1 MVSCLCVNE
10 MYLFVIILLQIEGSA
25 KEGGRGPSVWDKFV
39 EISGKYWP
47 LSHILLL
54 VSISTV
60 LSFTN
65 CYANIIIFCHDFPFD
80 SGRIMDKSNM
90 FTSIDSYKRYKV
102 SRELAS

>member
-39 EISGKYWP
+39 EISGKYWL

-65 CYANIIIFCHDFPFD
+65 CYANIFFWHDFPFD